1 MNILKNFSQ
10 SLLQK
15 LKSFMSLLKNIFT
28 TIWNNIIYNNG
39 ENFLSFPQINKWD
52 SKLNNI
58 LWSHQ
63 NKF

>member
-1 MNILKNFSQ
+1 
-10 SLLQK
+10 
-15 LKSFMSLLKNIFT
+15 
-28 TIWNNIIYNNG
+28 
-39 ENFLSFPQINKWD
+39 LSFPQINKWD